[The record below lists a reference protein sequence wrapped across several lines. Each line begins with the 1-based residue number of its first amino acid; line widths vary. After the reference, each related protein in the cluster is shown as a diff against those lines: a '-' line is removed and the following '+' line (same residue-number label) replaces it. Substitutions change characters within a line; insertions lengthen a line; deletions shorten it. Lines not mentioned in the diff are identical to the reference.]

1 MVSWLILLNDQ
12 MINSEH
18 MEEDLTKHM
27 EEEHCEHSL
36 LVTQATE
43 ASRRQS

>member
-1 MVSWLILLNDQ
+1 MNDQ
-12 MINSEH
+12 IINSEH

-27 EEEHCEHSL
+27 EDDHCEHNL

-43 ASRRQS
+43 ASRHQN